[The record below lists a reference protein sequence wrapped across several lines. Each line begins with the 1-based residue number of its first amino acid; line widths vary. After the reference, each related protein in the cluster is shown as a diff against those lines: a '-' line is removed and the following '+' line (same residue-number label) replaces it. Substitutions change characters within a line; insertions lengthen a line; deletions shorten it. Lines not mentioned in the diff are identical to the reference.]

1 MCLSILSFT
10 WIMERIRV
18 RDLRSG
24 LLVKLDPKDYSSYLY
39 EEKAKKR
46 GIVLEKLHHTKKRV
60 RVLWTS
66 GEVEALWIWQ
76 LRML

>member
-1 MCLSILSFT
+1 MYLNILNFIWT
-10 WIMERIRV
+10 MARIRV
-18 RDLRSG
+18 RDIKSG

-60 RVLWTS
+60 KVLWTS
-66 GEVEALWIWQ
+66 GEIEALWIWQ